1 MAINRFG
8 YSRDQLIGFNS
19 VNCKIRRCVRKTL
32 FALRL
37 WRPASQRFTTI
48 PSGQSEPKIDHNI
61 TSLPSGAVVLPV
73 EDNLL
78 KDCDVYARDQGLL
91 SAATQDIGPTLN
103 ERQTNN
109 LNNTHA
115 SQRDINFGY
124 LNAQSIRNKTAIL
137 LDVIVE

>member
-1 MAINRFG
+1 M
-8 YSRDQLIGFNS
+8 
-19 VNCKIRRCVRKTL
+19 
-32 FALRL
+32 
-37 WRPASQRFTTI
+37 
-48 PSGQSEPKIDHNI
+48 
-61 TSLPSGAVVLPV
+61 

-78 KDCDVYARDQGLL
+78 KVCDVYARDQGLL

-115 SQRDINFGY
+115 RQRDINFGY

-137 LDVIVE
+137 LDVIVEHDLDAFALVETFH